1 MSRLHSLFLMQHR
14 RSQYA
19 IPVSAPCVQ
28 AISNLTSSV
37 YTMLNVVLAWSGTA
51 VSLATHASSGVKQ
64 LEKLIR
70 KRLEEK
76 RKDRAMR
83 KATQKAEELA
93 RGQQSA

>member
-1 MSRLHSLFLMQHR
+1 MCMT
-14 RSQYA
+14 
-19 IPVSAPCVQ
+19 
-28 AISNLTSSV
+28 LTC
-37 YTMLNVVLAWSGTA
+37 VLAWSGAA
-51 VSLATHASSGVKQ
+51 VSLASHGSSGVKQ

>member
-1 MSRLHSLFLMQHR
+1 M
-14 RSQYA
+14 SQY
-19 IPVSAPCVQ
+19 ISPLSAPDVQ
-28 AISNLTSSV
+28 AISILTSSMHV
-37 YTMLNVVLAWSGTA
+37 MLHLVLAWSGAA
-51 VSLATHASSGVKQ
+51 VSLAAHASSGVKQ

-76 RKDRAMR
+76 RKDKAMR

>member
-1 MSRLHSLFLMQHR
+1 MQHCKSR
-14 RSQYA
+14 YTS
-19 IPVSAPCVQ
+19 PVSAPEVQ
-28 AISNLTSSV
+28 AISCLLDVQYV
-37 YTMLNVVLAWSGTA
+37 YHVEPCACMVWCRPLASHG
-51 VSLATHASSGVKQ
+51 SPGVKQ

>member
-1 MSRLHSLFLMQHR
+1 M
-14 RSQYA
+14 SQY
-19 IPVSAPCVQ
+19 ISTWCS
-28 AISNLTSSV
+28 SNLDPDFPSMYTTLTS
-37 YTMLNVVLAWSGTA
+37 VLAWSGA
-51 VSLATHASSGVKQ
+51 VVSLASHASSGVKQ

-93 RGQQSA
+93 RGQQSV

>member
-1 MSRLHSLFLMQHR
+1 MQHR
-14 RSQYA
+14 TFQYTS
-19 IPVSAPCVQ
+19 PVSAPGVQ
-28 AISNLTSSV
+28 AIPILTSSM
-37 YTMLNVVLAWSGTA
+37 YTMLNVVLAWSGAA
-51 VSLATHASSGVKQ
+51 VSLASHGFLGVKQ